1 MRDCVNFGEMV
12 SERNMPAA
20 LDVNKEAVQVLVG
33 AVGVREAARQM
44 GLSENTVLAWA
55 NRGGWVQH
63 IANAKERKV
72 QSLASNRPDSLQS
85 PAIKPADALQNV
97 LQDDSRETRIS
108 LSKSTRRLAKDAES
122 APLEQAGDV
131 LQVAKTASLIH
142 GWAPG
147 APATGQAMVL
157 NINVLGA
164 SPDQHPVTLDLP
176 PDEPPDEPPVD
187 PMDSF

>member
-1 MRDCVNFGEMV
+1 
-12 SERNMPAA
+12 MPVA

-63 IANAKERKV
+63 IANAQERKSKAV
-72 QSLASNRPDSLQS
+72 ALRRPDSLQS

-108 LSKSTRRLAKDAES
+108 LSKSFRRLSKTAES

-131 LQVAKTASLIH
+131 LQVAKGAALVHNWVGPTAQ
-142 GWAPG
+142 
-147 APATGQAMVL
+147 TGQAMVL

-176 PDEPPDEPPVD
+176 PDEPPVD